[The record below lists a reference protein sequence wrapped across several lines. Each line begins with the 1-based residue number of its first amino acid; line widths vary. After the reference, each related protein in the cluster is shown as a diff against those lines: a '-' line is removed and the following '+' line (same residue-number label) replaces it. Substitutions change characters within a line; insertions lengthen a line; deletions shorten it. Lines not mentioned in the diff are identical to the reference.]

1 MGIKITKDKVA
12 DVLAAVSTLTRNQV
26 LVGIPGE
33 NAERQDAPGAK
44 PSPISNVQLGW
55 IHERGSPAQNI
66 PARPFLVPGV
76 RDALPRLLP
85 KLKKAGELALD
96 FKNVSAITQQLTA
109 VGLIAASAVQ
119 MKITT
124 GPFQP
129 IADAT
134 KRARLYRKLGYRN
147 ASEAR
152 KQKMMAKWM
161 AGDFKP
167 LLDSGAMR
175 ASVTFVIRPK

>member
-1 MGIKITKDKVA
+1 MGVKVTRDQVE
-12 DVLAAVSTLTRNQV
+12 DVLKAVRQLVSV
-26 LVGIPGE
+26 EILVGIPGE
-33 NAERQDAPGAK
+33 NAERQPAPGAS
-44 PSPISNVQLGW
+44 PSPISNVQIGL
-55 IHERGSPAQNI
+55 ISEFGSPAQNI

-76 RDALPRLLP
+76 RDALPALLP
-85 KLKKAGELALD
+85 KLKRAGQLALD
-96 FKNVSAITQQLTA
+96 FKGPVPVTQALIG
-109 VGLIAASAVQ
+109 VGIAAASAVQ

-134 KRARLYRKLGYRN
+134 KRARLYRKMGYRN

>member
-1 MGIKITKDKVA
+1 MGVKVTRDQVE
-12 DVLAAVSTLTRNQV
+12 DVLKAVRQLVSV
-26 LVGIPGE
+26 EILVGIPGE
-33 NAERQDAPGAK
+33 NAGRDDG
-44 PSPISNVQLGW
+44 PITNVQIGM
-55 IHERGSPAQNI
+55 ISEFGSPAQNI

-76 RDALPRLLP
+76 RDALPSLLP
-85 KLKKAGELALD
+85 KLKRAGQLAMD
-96 FKNVSAITQQLTA
+96 FKGPGPVTQALIS
-109 VGLIAASAVQ
+109 VGLAAASAVQ

-167 LLDSGAMR
+167 LIDTGSLRNSL
-175 ASVTFVIRPK
+175 TFVIRPK